1 MWLENGVLWLKTN
14 SQPKLFQ
21 SCSFSS
27 FYRGEEVCSRALRP
41 QLSIQP
47 QHALLWR
54 ARVQTSGSVPH
65 LPGGPFVL
73 GMPSPLALGPPATG
87 LAQACPAQ
95 MLVVLVFLPS
105 PPPLPVVAKLHQKKK
120 KKNPSALS
128 ELFHFHN
135 FPGGREA
142 SGWQFK
148 KDKLADWLLGP
159 HGIPGDT
166 CLCSQTQEPYARVY
180 SCPGRVSA
188 CRFAL
193 LTPFSGAGPSQWVLL
208 PPLSRL
214 LGRYHSCP

>member
-120 KKNPSALS
+120 KKKTPLLCLNCSISTIFQVEERHQAGSSRKTNLLTGFWVPMAYLGTPACAPKPRSHMQGYTAALGGCQHAGLHCSLPSQGQGLLS
-128 ELFHFHN
+128 GFCCHH
-135 FPGGREA
+135 
-142 SGWQFK
+142 
-148 KDKLADWLLGP
+148 
-159 HGIPGDT
+159 
-166 CLCSQTQEPYARVY
+166 
-180 SCPGRVSA
+180 CPG
-188 CRFAL
+188 C
-193 LTPFSGAGPSQWVLL
+193 
-208 PPLSRL
+208 
-214 LGRYHSCP
+214 